1 MFNKFVRTR
10 SASQLAHI
18 LLFRKW
24 LPLIIITIGAVSL
37 LCRML
42 NQMTLHIGSVY
53 LVILGVLSYYYLNH
67 YFDSTIA
74 LILYEELDVEKY
86 HDIYSQAYRKEKNK
100 FFQTIYLIHL
110 MKVAYYQGQFGQVI
124 HYGEKV
130 NVENVYK
137 LQKLMQQNYLEEY
150 QIYLELAKI
159 LSREVKSKKELSTNH
174 GRVLAVY
181 QLIIEEQPSEYFSPA
196 IPLSKLETIEARY
209 FQSINEEIKGNSD
222 LSEAI
227 LHELWQEP
235 VNIYYTRKMG

>member
-1 MFNKFVRTR
+1 MFNKFIRTR

-24 LPLIIITIGAVSL
+24 LPLITITIGAVSL

-42 NQMTLHIGSVY
+42 NQMPLHIGSVY

-124 HYGEKV
+124 HYGFRV
-130 NVENVYK
+130 IIMTVANS
-137 LQKLMQQNYLEEY
+137 L
-150 QIYLELAKI
+150 
-159 LSREVKSKKELSTNH
+159 RKSKVSYSLPKVETSRLNNLSI
-174 GRVLAVY
+174 A
-181 QLIIEEQPSEYFSPA
+181 
-196 IPLSKLETIEARY
+196 
-209 FQSINEEIKGNSD
+209 
-222 LSEAI
+222 
-227 LHELWQEP
+227 
-235 VNIYYTRKMG
+235 